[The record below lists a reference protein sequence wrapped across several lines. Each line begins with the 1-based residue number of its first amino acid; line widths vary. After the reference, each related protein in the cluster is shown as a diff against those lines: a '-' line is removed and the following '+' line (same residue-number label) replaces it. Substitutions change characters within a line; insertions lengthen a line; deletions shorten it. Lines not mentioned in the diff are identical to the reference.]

1 MRDGLVPLGEAARL
15 LDTRDPGRRRV
26 PAGGTVEVEVA
37 SGALAAVLNVIA
49 VEPSSPGFI
58 TIHPCDESAPN
69 ASNINYG
76 DVPFVSNLVIARPS
90 LDDRV
95 CVTSS
100 AETDV
105 VVDLAGFLPLTAD
118 YEPLRAPVRLVD
130 TRIGTG
136 VPGQLGR

>member
-1 MRDGLVPLGEAARL
+1 
-15 LDTRDPGRRRV
+15 V

-58 TIHPCDESAPN
+58 TVHPCDEPAPN

-105 VVDLAGFLPLTAD
+105 VVDLAGFLPLTAG

-136 VPGQLGR
+136 VPGQFGR